1 MPPRLRLFTRQ
12 TLPVALWLALA
23 TAAQHLAP
31 KSLRPRRRRHE
42 GVQAGQ
48 LRERNA
54 VLTAKL
60 RALEPQANADLFTDV
75 AVFGKAVDYV
85 LRFPERLFRKE
96 ACPEATA
103 PGR

>member
-1 MPPRLRLFTRQ
+1 M
-12 TLPVALWLALA
+12 
-23 TAAQHLAP
+23 
-31 KSLRPRRRRHE
+31 
-42 GVQAGQ
+42 
-48 LRERNA
+48 
-54 VLTAKL
+54 LTAKL